1 MWPEEGNTKDVA
13 RPEKGNLSDMARRG
27 KYD

>member
-27 KYD
+27 KYE

>member
-13 RPEKGNLSDMARRG
+13 RPEKGILSDMAGRG